1 MQYFKWYVIGSVI
14 KQTIQGPDLV
24 PGFGADLGPDLVPRF
39 GADSGPDLVRRFRAD
54 LVLDFVPIFTVLE
67 KFEF

>member
-1 MQYFKWYVIGSVI
+1 MRLSGGWLWALFWE
-14 KQTIQGPDLV
+14 GPDLI
-24 PGFGADLGPDLVPRF
+24 PRF

-54 LVLDFVPIFTVLE
+54 LRLDLVPRFTVLE